1 MQDEIQKRYYTI
13 GEVAEKFNVNTS
25 LIRFWETEF
34 DILRPKKNKKGD
46 RQFTQKDID
55 CVQTIYHL
63 VKEKGFTLQGA
74 KDIIKASA
82 KEQNEKAALIA
93 SLEKLKSFLT
103 ELRNNL
109 EVKDTSTADTTPA
122 VENGQAGVH

>member
-1 MQDEIQKRYYTI
+1 MQEEIQKRYYTI

-63 VKEKGFTLQGA
+63 VKEKGYTLQGA
-74 KDIIKASA
+74 KDIIKASS
-82 KEQNEKAALIA
+82 KEQNEKAALIT
-93 SLEKLKSFLT
+93 SLEKIKSFLT
-103 ELRNNL
+103 EIRDNL
-109 EVKDTSTADTTPA
+109 NTKDTQMPDTTDS
-122 VENGQAGVH
+122 VENRQRSDQ

>member
-34 DILRPKKNKKGD
+34 DTLRPKKNKKGD